1 MPAVGKV
8 SLPGRQSRRVSGV
21 FTCRACGRGNL
32 ELILDLGMQPWGN
45 DFRPMELD
53 QACPRYPLEFFY
65 CHDCTMCQIGHTVP
79 KETMFR
85 EHGYLSGTTRSLARH
100 FDSVASRIA
109 ERVAFG
115 PSDYVLD
122 VGGNDGTFL
131 RFVRERELDVFNVD
145 AGINQHRASLAN
157 GIPCINRFF
166 NLETADDIRRER
178 GPAKVIHGS
187 GIFFHLEELHSA
199 FEGVRHLLADD
210 GVVVAE
216 FIYLPSMV
224 ETTAFDQIY
233 HEHLTYYT
241 LGSFERLLQEH
252 GLRINDAELAS
263 IHGGS
268 CIAYIG
274 HGESA
279 SPALVDLRERERR
292 GGYDTA
298 TPYRQFARDA
308 SALRDR
314 IGEGVRGLRA
324 DGRRIQALG
333 APVKGTTIL
342 HYCGLNERDIECAV
356 EINRL
361 KCGTFYPGTRIPV
374 VYQDEVEPPDVYLLL
389 AWNFRD
395 EIMPKLERFR
405 TGGGRVLV
413 PIPEA
418 ELI

>member
-1 MPAVGKV
+1 
-8 SLPGRQSRRVSGV
+8 
-21 FTCRACGRGNL
+21 
-32 ELILDLGMQPWGN
+32 
-45 DFRPMELD
+45 
-53 QACPRYPLEFFY
+53 
-65 CHDCTMCQIGHTVP
+65 
-79 KETMFR
+79 MFR

-100 FDSVASRIA
+100 FDSVVARIA
-109 ERVAFG
+109 ARVSFA
-115 PSDYVLD
+115 PADYILD

-131 RFVRERELDVFNVD
+131 RFAQERGLGVLNID

-166 NLETADDIRRER
+166 NLDAARDIRREH
-178 GPAKVIHGS
+178 GPAKVIHGA

-199 FEGVRHLLADD
+199 FEGIRHLLADD

-224 ETTAFDQIY
+224 ETTAFDQVY

-241 LGSFERLLQEH
+241 LGSFERLLEGH
-252 GLRINDAELAS
+252 GLHMNDAELVP

-274 HGESA
+274 RGRSV
-279 SPALVDLRERERR
+279 SPALSDLKERERLST
-292 GGYDTA
+292 YDTPA
-298 TPYRQFARDA
+298 PYRQFAIDA
-308 SALRDR
+308 AALRDR
-314 IGEGVRGLRA
+314 IAERVRLLRR
-324 DGRRIQALG
+324 DGKRIQALG

-342 HYCGLNERDIECAV
+342 HYCGLDERDIECAV

-374 VYQDEVEPPDVYLLL
+374 LHQDEVTLPDAYLLL

-395 EIMPKLERFR
+395 EIMPKLDRFIA
-405 TGGGRVLV
+405 GGGQVLV
-413 PIPEA
+413 PIPKA
-418 ELI
+418 ELL

>member
-1 MPAVGKV
+1 M
-8 SLPGRQSRRVSGV
+8 SGV
-21 FTCRACGRGNL
+21 FACRACGRGNL
-32 ELILDLGMQPWGN
+32 ELILDLGKQPWGN
-45 DFRPMELD
+45 DFRPTELG
-53 QACPRYPLEFFY
+53 QTCPRYPLEFLY

-131 RFVRERELDVFNVD
+131 RFVRERGLGVLNVD
-145 AGINQHRASLAN
+145 AGINQYQASLAN

-178 GPAKVIHGS
+178 GPAKVIHGA

-241 LGSFERLLQEH
+241 LGSFERLLQGH

-274 HGESA
+274 RGDSV
-279 SPALVDLRERERR
+279 SPALARLRDCEGM
-292 GGYDTA
+292 GGFDTPA
-298 TPYRQFARDA
+298 PYRQFAKDA
-308 SALRDR
+308 SELQDRIRDR
-314 IGEGVRGLRA
+314 VRRFKAGS
-324 DGRRIQALG
+324 RRIQALG

-342 HYCGLNERDIECAV
+342 HYCGFDERDIECAV

-374 VYQDEVEPPDVYLLL
+374 VHQDEVDPPDAYLLL

-405 TGGGRVLV
+405 SGGGQVLI
-413 PIPEA
+413 PIPDA
-418 ELI
+418 EVL